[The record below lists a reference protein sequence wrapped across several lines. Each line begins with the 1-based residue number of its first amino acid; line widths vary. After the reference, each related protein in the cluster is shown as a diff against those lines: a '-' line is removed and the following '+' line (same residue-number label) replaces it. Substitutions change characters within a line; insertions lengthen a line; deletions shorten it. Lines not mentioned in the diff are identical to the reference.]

1 MKRRTFIKLLGF
13 TGAAWPFAAHA
24 QQPERMRRIG
34 VLMDIGET
42 DANAKG
48 WIDAFETQFSKAGW
62 QKGRNWE
69 ITYRWGASNP
79 ERLARNAEELLQ
91 SAPDVIPV
99 HGTIA
104 LIPLRKTN
112 TAIPIVFTSVSDPVA
127 QGFVASLAHPGGNIT
142 GFSNYDP
149 SIGSKWLQMLKDITP
164 FGTNVTVYYV

>member
-62 QKGRNWE
+62 QKGRNWKSL
-69 ITYRWGASNP
+69 IGG
-79 ERLARNAEELLQ
+79 ERRIPNVLLA
-91 SAPDVIPV
+91 
-99 HGTIA
+99 
-104 LIPLRKTN
+104 
-112 TAIPIVFTSVSDPVA
+112 
-127 QGFVASLAHPGGNIT
+127 
-142 GFSNYDP
+142 
-149 SIGSKWLQMLKDITP
+149 MLKNCCNQHRTL
-164 FGTNVTVYYV
+164 FWCMEQLR